1 MPQPGCA
8 TLEER
13 VDDRLTGVA
22 ADTGSIEVLLHDRR
36 DDAGKEAVDRLIA
49 TRDLLGVLMRDARSA
64 PQARSVGAALGTCRA
79 GSGVDLELTSAC
91 GTTK

>member
-64 PQARSVGAALGTCRA
+64 PQARSVGAAWALAEPARG
-79 GSGVDLELTSAC
+79 LILN
-91 GTTK
+91 